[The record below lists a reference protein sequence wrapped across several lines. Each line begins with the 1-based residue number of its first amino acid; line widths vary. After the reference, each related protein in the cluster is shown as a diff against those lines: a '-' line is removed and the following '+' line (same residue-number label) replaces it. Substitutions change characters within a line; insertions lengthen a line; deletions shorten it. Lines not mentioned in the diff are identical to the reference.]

1 MPSRINKAKDQ
12 DIITYQSNDGQISF
26 GVNVFE
32 ETVWLTQKQM
42 AELFDKDRKTVTEHI
57 NNVYK
62 ENELEKDSTSWK
74 FQLVQKEGN
83 REVVRDVE
91 HYNLDVII
99 SVGYRVKSQRGTQF
113 RRWATNIL
121 KQYLLNGYAINE
133 QRIRALE
140 KKIDSLPSEI
150 KEEIL
155 SEIEKKFDIKINEIN
170 KSLLKIANRP
180 ITINNQISLASHN
193 LEGKIIELLDKII
206 KSLSEQEIK
215 AKVTEVKEEIIKPS
229 KDQQGKNKIIHFFK
243 EVGDH
248 NSNMYKVIKGAGAS
262 EKIIKE
268 LIKLGIK
275 LKDFIS

>member
-1 MPSRINKAKDQ
+1 MTIKTSNTNIQ

-26 GVNVFE
+26 GVNVFD

-42 AELFDKDRKTVTEHI
+42 AELFDKNQRTISEHI
-57 NNVYK
+57 NNIYD
-62 ENELEKDSTSWK
+62 EGELDKNPTYRK
-74 FQLVQKEGN
+74 FQLVQKEGGRN
-83 REVVRDVE
+83 IVRDVE

-113 RRWATNIL
+113 RKWATSIL

-133 QRIRALE
+133 SRLKAIE
-140 KKIDSLPSEI
+140 DKIDNLGADLR
-150 KEEIL
+150 KEFKTE
-155 SEIEKKFDIKINEIN
+155 INEIN

-206 KSLSEQEIK
+206 KSLPEQETK
-215 AKVTEVKEEIIKPS
+215 AQVAEIKEEIIKPS
-229 KDQQGKNKIIHFFK
+229 KDQRGKNKIINFFK

-248 NSNMYKVIKGAGAS
+248 NSNMYKIIKGAGTS